1 MSGRFFSPFSSLTG
15 IRFIDPIARP
25 FAGAMGTLFLLMND
39 NARSHRA
46 NILNLEAK
54 PFERIE
60 LPSMSLDLNHIE
72 HLNHIKHLN
81 YIEHVRDF
89 LKWHIQQWDP
99 APSKTNELEVV
110 LLME

>member
-1 MSGRFFSPFSSLTG
+1 
-15 IRFIDPIARP
+15 
-25 FAGAMGTLFLLMND
+25 MGTLFLLMND

-54 PFERIE
+54 PFERME

-81 YIEHVRDF
+81 HIELVWDF
-89 LKWHIQQWDP
+89 LKRHIQQWDP
-99 APSKTNELEVV
+99 APSNTNELEVV